1 MGEQEPGEAAGGG
14 DGAVAFGAALV
25 EVSDQQV
32 GAAGDLVQEVGDGDG
47 RVVGPAL
54 AQVVAVGVDQGG
66 PVAGGDA
73 IGGRFGAAGVA
84 FYGVQGDAQSAGT
97 FE

>member
-1 MGEQEPGEAAGGG
+1 MLGVGEQESGKAAGGG

-25 EVSDQQV
+25 EVADQQV
-32 GAAGDLVQEVGDGDG
+32 GAAGVAEFPDLVREVGDGDG
-47 RVVGPAL
+47 RVVGPAP

-73 IGGRFGAAGVA
+73 IGGRFGACGRSV
-84 FYGVQGDAQSAGT
+84 
-97 FE
+97 